1 MLQMNKKFIINKI
14 INKGDPMTRIAKVSR
29 KTSETDIKIELN
41 LDGSGNYE
49 IDTGVNFFN
58 HMLESFSKHSFID
71 LKIKAI
77 GDIEIDDHHTVE
89 DVGIILGEA
98 FFKAIGDKKG
108 IRRMG
113 HAIVPMDE
121 SVATVAIDISGRSY
135 CNMNLEF
142 KNDKIGDMTSDI
154 IIHFFESFASS
165 GKLNIYGTVDGINDH
180 HKAEAIFKAFA
191 KSLYEACK
199 IEHDKIL
206 STKGVL

>member
-1 MLQMNKKFIINKI
+1 
-14 INKGDPMTRIAKVSR
+14 MTRIAKASR
-29 KTSETDIKIELN
+29 KTSETDIEIELN
-41 LDGSGNYE
+41 IDGTGKYE

-89 DVGIILGEA
+89 DVGILLGEVFA
-98 FFKAIGDKKG
+98 EAIGDKKG

-113 HAIVPMDE
+113 HAIVPMDD

-135 CNMNLEF
+135 CNMDLQF
-142 KNDKIGDMTSDI
+142 KNDKIGDLSSDVI
-154 IIHFFESFASS
+154 VHFFESFASS
-165 GKLNIYGTVDGINDH
+165 GKINIYGTCDGANDH
-180 HKAEAIFKAFA
+180 HKAEALFKAFA
-191 KSLYEACK
+191 KSLYDACK
-199 IEHDKIL
+199 IEHDEIL

>member
-1 MLQMNKKFIINKI
+1 MDRK
-14 INKGDPMTRIAKVSR
+14 AEVSR

-41 LDGSGNYE
+41 LDGTGKYE

-58 HMLESFSKHSFID
+58 HMLESFSRHSFID
-71 LKIKAI
+71 LKVKAI

-89 DVGIILGEA
+89 DVGILLGEA
-98 FFKAIGDKKG
+98 FSQAIGDKKG

-113 HAIVPMDE
+113 HAIVPMDD

-135 CNMNLEF
+135 CNMNFDF
-142 KNDKIGDMTSDI
+142 KNNKIGDMSSDVV
-154 IIHFFESFASS
+154 IHFFESFASS
-165 GKLNIYGTVDGINDH
+165 GKLNIYATAEGVNDH

-191 KSLYEACK
+191 KSLYDACK
-199 IEHDKIL
+199 IEHDVIL